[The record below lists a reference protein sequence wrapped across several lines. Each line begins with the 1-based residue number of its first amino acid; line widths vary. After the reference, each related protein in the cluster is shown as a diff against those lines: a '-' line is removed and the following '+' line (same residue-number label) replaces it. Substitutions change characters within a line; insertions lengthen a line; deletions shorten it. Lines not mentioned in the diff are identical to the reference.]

1 MTSEMAQDALDDA
14 LATSAATY
22 EISKRRDALILSVKE
37 GHSVIALL
45 DEIFVQAKLDFV
57 PNIQRSP
64 SNATPCLL
72 YTSCTPPVIFFKIGY
87 AVIPKLRWVFAVP
100 PGLIAMG

>member
-57 PNIQRSP
+57 PNIQRSL
-64 SNATPCLL
+64 SNATPLL
-72 YTSCTPPVIFFKIGY
+72 RIGKYTVG
-87 AVIPKLRWVFAVP
+87 PKFLQQHINKHHIYEFSYSTAD
-100 PGLIAMG
+100 